1 MATEDKHI
9 ASPGCSDTKD
19 NTLME
24 DIAEVGHAATDH
36 LGRSLL
42 HTDREREAKLRKKID
57 WYMTPLVSLIHLF
70 CFIDRS
76 NIGNARLGGL
86 EIDLNMTGNDF
97 NVALSIFYI
106 SYILF
111 EVPAIMLCKR
121 IGPGWFLPATC
132 LGFGVASLGTAFV
145 TSYAQLCGVRFVLGI
160 FEAGMLPGISY
171 YLSRWYRRAEL
182 TWRMSFFIVSAAL
195 AGAFGGLLAS
205 AILST
210 PDIGSVTSWKKIF
223 LVEGIITCG
232 IALVSLLALTDCPG
246 TAIWLN
252 EEEKSLAASRVKS
265 ERIGMTELLDGLA
278 FFLPTII
285 STIYPA
291 ASVVQQQLY
300 TVPPYALGT
309 VACLVVCFLST
320 RLDRRGIFLVICAP
334 FSIIGYSI
342 FMGTNNGHARY
353 GATFLPMCGV
363 FAYGAT
369 VPSHISANVVS
380 DTARSSAMGLFA
392 LMGNFGGLISTWTF
406 LPSDRPSYHIGNG
419 LNLAAQLAIFVIALG
434 MFFWIRAENKKREG
448 RDVVSEL
455 CGMSIQEIQDL
466 DWKHPG
472 FRFHN

>member
-1 MATEDKHI
+1 M
-9 ASPGCSDTKD
+9 
-19 NTLME
+19 
-24 DIAEVGHAATDH
+24 
-36 LGRSLL
+36 SL
-42 HTDREREAKLRKKID
+42 
-57 WYMTPLVSLIHLF
+57 V
-70 CFIDRS
+70 
-76 NIGNARLGGL
+76 
-86 EIDLNMTGNDF
+86 
-97 NVALSIFYI
+97 
-106 SYILF
+106 
-111 EVPAIMLCKR
+111 
-121 IGPGWFLPATC
+121 
-132 LGFGVASLGTAFV
+132 
-145 TSYAQLCGVRFVLGI
+145 
-160 FEAGMLPGISY
+160 
-171 YLSRWYRRAEL
+171 
-182 TWRMSFFIVSAAL
+182 
-195 AGAFGGLLAS
+195 
-205 AILST
+205 
-210 PDIGSVTSWKKIF
+210 
-223 LVEGIITCG
+223 
-232 IALVSLLALTDCPG
+232 ALTDCPG

-265 ERIGMTELLDGLA
+265 ERIGMTELLDTHTNKKFMMGILNPVVLAASFIFLLLQITVQGLA

-291 ASVVQQQLY
+291 ASIVQQQLY

-320 RLDRRGIFLVICAP
+320 RLDRRGIFLIVCAP

-380 DTARSSAMGLFA
+380 DTTRSSAMGLFA

-406 LPSDRPSYHIGNG
+406 LPSDKPSYHIGNG